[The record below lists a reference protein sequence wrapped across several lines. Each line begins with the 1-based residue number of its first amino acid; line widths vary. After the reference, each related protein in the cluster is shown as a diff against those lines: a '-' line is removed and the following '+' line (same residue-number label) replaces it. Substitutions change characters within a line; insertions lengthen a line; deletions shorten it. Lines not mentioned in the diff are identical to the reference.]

1 MIRIPFV
8 GGEVWVKWPRMSREE
23 CPQHMRFLVRLWR
36 EGLLGVSR
44 AGRDIFKAMEF
55 IG

>member
-23 CPQHMRFLVRLWR
+23 CPQHMR
-36 EGLLGVSR
+36 LLGQAMAGGLVPAGHRSR
-44 AGRDIFKAMEF
+44 SGEAGCIMWV
-55 IG
+55 